1 MSWKRATTAVLA
13 VCVLLTGVA
22 GCGTSGAAEQGA
34 GGDRSEGA
42 SPAPSPVGEA
52 LGDTGSGGRHYREV
66 DEEAAPA
73 VRVEVE
79 PDADGGWDVRL
90 EVTRF
95 RFSPAGAGT
104 RAVPGR
110 GTARLLVDDRPVAEL
125 RSAGYRIPAGL
136 LPHGTHHVTARLCA
150 DDGTVWAVDGA
161 PVESTADITASQSQP
176 APRGPAVSPAT
187 AAPR

>member
-13 VCVLLTGVA
+13 VCVLLAAAA

-34 GGDRSEGA
+34 GGDRGEGV
-42 SPAPSPVGEA
+42 SPAPSPVGKVP
-52 LGDTGSGGRHYREV
+52 GGTGSAGRHHREV
-66 DEEAAPA
+66 DEEEAPA

-79 PDADGGWDVRL
+79 PDADGSWDVRL

-95 RFSPAGAGT
+95 RFSPAGTGAH
-104 RAVPGR
+104 AVPGR

-125 RSAGYRIPAGL
+125 RSAAYRIPAGL

-150 DDGTVWAVDGA
+150 DDGTVWAVDGE
-161 PVESTADITASQSQP
+161 PVESTADITASQPQP
-176 APRGPAVSPAT
+176 APQVSAGSPA
-187 AAPR
+187 AATPR